1 MKNDMMSYGI
11 NVVRVRVVKFG
22 IILVDIVFLVFID
35 VVKWVLKLFIE
46 VLNVLVVMGI
56 VLDLWFLILSLIDL
70 FKFNKGLLCD
80 EVEKF

>member
-46 VLNVLVVMGI
+46 VLGVLVVMGI

>member
-22 IILVDIVFLVFID
+22 IILVGIVFLVFID